1 MDIRYFKIYKKHLF
15 CEKVYYDYFNKV
27 INLNNFDICK
37 NWHPFELREEYVER
51 INKINTTY
59 FVFI

>member
-1 MDIRYFKIYKKHLF
+1 MNYRNFTICKKHLF
-15 CEKVYYDYFNKV
+15 CEKVYDYFNKM
-27 INLNNFDICK
+27 INLNNFDISK
-37 NWHPFELREEYVER
+37 NWHPFELHEEYVER